1 MFDFLKIQYELGK
14 ITKEQLYSYVPTW
27 ISEFEYKKIIG
38 EMQPPKNDIYADTN
52 KTTQIQL
59 L

>member
-14 ITKEQLYSYVPTW
+14 ITKEQLYSYVSTW

-38 EMQPPKNDIYADTN
+38 EM
-52 KTTQIQL
+52 
-59 L
+59 

>member
-38 EMQPPKNDIYADTN
+38 EMQPQKNDIYADTN
-52 KTTQIQL
+52 KTT
-59 L
+59 

>member
-27 ISEFEYKKIIG
+27 ISEQEYNNITESK
-38 EMQPPKNDIYADTN
+38 
-52 KTTQIQL
+52 
-59 L
+59 